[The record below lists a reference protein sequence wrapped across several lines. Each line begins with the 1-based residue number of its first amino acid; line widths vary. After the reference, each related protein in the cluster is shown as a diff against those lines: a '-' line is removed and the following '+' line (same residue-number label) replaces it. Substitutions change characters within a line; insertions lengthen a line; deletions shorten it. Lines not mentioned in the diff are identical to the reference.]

1 MGSAGSSILTLRPA
15 GRPGAAV
22 HSTAACRV
30 RRLFFGRENP
40 EPTQRGMTWSLGS
53 SRRTR
58 HSAPGPGSVARD
70 VRVSP
75 RPRQATDA
83 ATGSRE
89 RPRPLRPRPGS
100 GQGCGPGAERSRICG
115 RGGLA
120 PWARRRR
127 GGLARGA
134 GTLAFKRGPQG
145 SRGAAPLQGSV
156 LSKQYTAQLSM
167 KLKTSNIRIVHHLL
181 FFSSV

>member
-30 RRLFFGRENP
+30 RRLFSGRENP

-75 RPRQATDA
+75 RPRQATDE
-83 ATGSRE
+83 ATGSWE
-89 RPRPLRPRPGS
+89 RPRPLRPRPGLRS
-100 GQGCGPGAERSRICG
+100 GLWAWGGAEPGSAGEAGLRPGGGGGGVGWCRVQDPCIQEG
-115 RGGLA
+115 APGKPRGCTTAGL
-120 PWARRRR
+120 
-127 GGLARGA
+127 GA
-134 GTLAFKRGPQG
+134 K
-145 SRGAAPLQGSV
+145 
-156 LSKQYTAQLSM
+156 
-167 KLKTSNIRIVHHLL
+167 
-181 FFSSV
+181 